1 MKHVKTLNTKRLQTT
16 VKKVVVENVRHLVS
30 QLAKHLVQLE
40 IKVARTMSTTNAN
53 RKKII
58 DDRSPMRAVVCAL
71 EESEVLK
78 WFINTKT
85 MAIIL
90 FWMSIVVQYTL

>member
-1 MKHVKTLNTKRLQTT
+1 M
-16 VKKVVVENVRHLVS
+16 ENVRHLVS